1 MQISHSRVECFE
13 GCPYRYKLR
22 YIDKYETLKPDNADN
37 PLFLGTA
44 LHTGIEKDVNTAI
57 KEYFAQYPIISDEH
71 INEAIKLAYQIS
83 KAKNILPQGE
93 YEVQIKDE
101 DFIGF
106 IDLLVPVQHELT
118 MEEMDE
124 VCDNCEKN
132 CDCNYANSGIVCKK
146 MINRKNPTKYYDLY
160 DFKYS
165 NNIYHYKESPQL
177 HLYKYYFEKTHP
189 NEKIR
194 NMKFV
199 IVPKVGIRQKKTET
213 LNDFRQRLD
222 EELKKTEI
230 KFLNID
236 YNPEYVINFLTK
248 TKRMLEETEFEKNEG
263 WLCSWCEYQEYCKKG
278 YDYFMNL
285 PENKR
290 RNIEKIEKKTIWLYG
305 SPFSGKTTFANKFP
319 DPLMLNTD
327 GNIKFV
333 DAPFIPIKDE
343 VKVTGRMTQRK
354 FAWEVFKE
362 AIAELEKKENTFKTI
377 IVDLLED
384 TYEYCRLYMYDQMGI
399 THESD
404 DSFRAW
410 DKVRTEFL
418 STLKR
423 LMNLDYENIILISH
437 EDTSKDITKR
447 GGDKITAIK
456 PNLQEK
462 AANKVAGMVDM
473 VARIIADDNKRTLS
487 FKSDE
492 VVFGGGRLTTSVNEI
507 DLDYDTFLE
516 VYEEANKTAVARLKE
531 EEEKPKIT
539 SKEEKEEKT
548 ENEESEQPKTRSRR
562 NKKSEEMTTEEMID
576 NIPFAEDEAENKE
589 VDARNEID
597 KENAEAVEET
607 TEEKKEEAPKATRT
621 RKRRGE

>member
-13 GCPYRYKLR
+13 GCPYRYKLK
-22 YIDKYETLKPDNADN
+22 YIDKYEVLKPDNADN

-44 LHTGIEKDVNTAI
+44 LHTGIEKDVKTAI
-57 KEYFAQYPIISDEH
+57 DEYYKNFTVITDEH
-71 INEAIKLAYQIS
+71 INEAMKLEFQIPRA
-83 KAKNILPQGE
+83 KALLPQGE
-93 YEVQIKDE
+93 YEVQIQDE

-106 IDLLVPVQHELT
+106 IDLLVPVSGEELF
-118 MEEMDE
+118 DE
-124 VCDNCEKN
+124 VG
-132 CDCNYANSGIVCKK
+132 NSVIEPMV
-146 MINRKNPTKYYDLY
+146 YDLY

-165 NNIYHYKESPQL
+165 NNAYHYKDSPQL

-189 NEKIR
+189 GKKIR
-194 NMKFV
+194 NMKFML
-199 IVPKVGIRQKKTET
+199 VPKVNIRQKKTEE
-213 LNDFRQRLD
+213 LSDFRQRIQD
-222 EELKKTEI
+222 ELQKTEI
-230 KFLNID
+230 KFLEID
-236 YNPEYVINFLTK
+236 YNPEYIINFLTN
-248 TKRMLEETEFEKNEG
+248 TKRMLEETEFKKEEG
-263 WLCSWCEYQEYCKKG
+263 WLCNWCEYQEYCKKG

-285 PENKR
+285 PKNER
-290 RNIEKIEKKTIWLYG
+290 RNIEKISKKTLWLYG

-362 AIAELEKKENTFKTI
+362 AIAELEKKENDFKTI
-377 IVDLLED
+377 VVDLLED

-437 EDTSKDITKR
+437 EDASKDITKK

-473 VARIIADDNKRTLS
+473 VARIVADDSKRTLS
-487 FKSDE
+487 FKSNE

-507 DLDYDTFLE
+507 DLEYDLFLT
-516 VYEEANKTAVARLKE
+516 VYEEANKSTIAKMKG
-531 EEEKPKIT
+531 EEKPKTT

-562 NKKSEEMTTEEMID
+562 SKKSEEMTTEEMID
-576 NIPFAEDEAENKE
+576 NIPFAEDSAENAE

-607 TEEKKEEAPKATRT
+607 TDEKKEEAPKATRT